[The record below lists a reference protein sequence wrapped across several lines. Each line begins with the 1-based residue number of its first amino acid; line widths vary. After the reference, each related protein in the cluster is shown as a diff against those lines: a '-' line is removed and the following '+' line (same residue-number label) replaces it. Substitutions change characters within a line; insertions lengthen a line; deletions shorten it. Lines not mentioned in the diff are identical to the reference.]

1 MSREEQLPW
10 RGPAADRPDLPL
22 PPARM
27 PLRSQGQ
34 TRKRWR
40 YVGFYG
46 PELMLCA
53 ARAQIGP
60 LGQCFWALWDRAS
73 NRSYANTR
81 LRPGSHEVRMDGARI
96 EIEAR
101 GLRASLVLG
110 DSIPIETICPS
121 GSGWGWTQKRAG
133 VPISGTIETP
143 EKRWEVKGHG
153 VDDQSAGYQ
162 QRHTSWHWSAG
173 IGKAADGRPLAW
185 NLVEGIN
192 DPPANSERA
201 IWIDGEPAEPAPVS
215 FKGLKAIEFSDG
227 AQLSFSPGSER
238 TRNDDFL
245 IFRSSYRH
253 LFGDFSGSLG
263 GVELAEGLGV
273 MEQHDAVW

>member
-1 MSREEQLPW
+1 
-10 RGPAADRPDLPL
+10 
-22 PPARM
+22 M
-27 PLRSQGQ
+27 PLRSRGQ

-46 PELMLCA
+46 EELMLCV

-60 LGQCFWALWDRAS
+60 LGQCFWALWDREGD
-73 NRSYANTR
+73 RSYAKTR
-81 LRPGSHEVRMDGARI
+81 LRPGSREVRMDGSRI

-101 GLRASLVLG
+101 ELRASLVLG
-110 DSIPIETICPS
+110 DSAPIETICPS
-121 GSGWGWTQKRAG
+121 GSGWGWTQKRSG
-133 VPISGTIETP
+133 VPISGTIETA
-143 EKRWEVKGHG
+143 ERRWQVDGHG

-173 IGKAADGRPLAW
+173 IGRATDGRSLAW

-192 DPPANSERA
+192 DPPASSERA
-201 IWIDGEPAEPAPVS
+201 IWLDGAPVEPAPVC
-215 FKGLKAIEFSDG
+215 FEGVAAIKFADG
-227 AQLSFSPGSER
+227 AELSFTPGSER
-238 TRNDDFL
+238 ARDDNFL

-253 LFGDFSGSLG
+253 LFGEFRGSLD